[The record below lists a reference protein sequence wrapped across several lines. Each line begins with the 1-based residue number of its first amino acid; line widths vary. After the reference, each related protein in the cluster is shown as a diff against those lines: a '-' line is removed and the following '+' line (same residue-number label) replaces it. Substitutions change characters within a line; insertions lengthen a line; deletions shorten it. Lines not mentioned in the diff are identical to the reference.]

1 MPFLPFSRPSITQ
14 ADIDAVVDVLR
25 SGWITTGP
33 KCAVLEDAFRTRVGA
48 PHAAA
53 VTSATAA
60 MHLLFRAYG
69 IGPGDEIITPSMTW
83 VSTVN
88 LAVLSGATP
97 VFADIDRDTLMVTA
111 AEVDRLCTPR
121 TRLIIP
127 VHMAGASLDLRGL
140 REVAVRRGIPL
151 IEDAAHAA
159 GTEFEG
165 VPVGRDGTS
174 IFSFHPIKN
183 MTTGEGG
190 MLCTDDAQLAEHFRR
205 LRFHGLGVNAFD
217 RETLGRSPQAEV
229 LEPGYKYNL
238 PDMNAVLGLSQL
250 TRLDAM
256 NERRAVL
263 ARRYLELLSTVD
275 EVTPLGLPGWNMRH
289 SWHLFIVQ
297 VDIDRAGMSRDEFM
311 QRLKDL
317 GIGTGI
323 HFRAI
328 HEQQYYRELMP
339 QTIGTLPN
347 TEWNSRRICSLP
359 LFPDMEP
366 GDVDRVVAAIKSVLS
381 NKS

>member
-1 MPFLPFSRPSITQ
+1 
-14 ADIDAVVDVLR
+14 
-25 SGWITTGP
+25 
-33 KCAVLEDAFRTRVGA
+33 
-48 PHAAA
+48 
-53 VTSATAA
+53 
-60 MHLLFRAYG
+60 
-69 IGPGDEIITPSMTW
+69 MTW

-97 VFADIDRDTLMVTA
+97 VFADIDRETLMLTA

-127 VHMAGASLDLRGL
+127 VHMAGASLELRAL
-140 REVAVRRGIPL
+140 RAVAARRGIPL

-159 GTEFEG
+159 GTEFGG
-165 VPVGRDGTS
+165 VPIGRDGTS

-183 MTTGEGG
+183 MTSGEGG
-190 MLCTDDAQLAEHFRR
+190 MLCTDDAQLAETFRR

-238 PDMNAVLGLSQL
+238 PDMNAALGLSQL
-250 TRLDAM
+250 SRLDAM
-256 NERRAVL
+256 NEKRALL
-263 ARRYLELLSTVD
+263 AGRYLELLSAVD
-275 EVTPLGLPGWNMRH
+275 EVLPLGLPGYDMRH
-289 SWHLFIVQ
+289 SWHLFIVR
-297 VDIDRAGMSRDEFM
+297 VDIDKAGMSRDEFM

-328 HEQQYYRELMP
+328 HEQKYYREAMP
-339 QTIGTLPN
+339 AVAGTLPD

-359 LFPDMEP
+359 LFPDMEMT
-366 GDVDRVVAAIKSVLS
+366 DVDRVVAAIKNVIT
-381 NKS
+381 KKR